1 MNENFVMQLED
12 LIPKPGRAELYR
24 ELIKDLFLQQS
35 GSQNFERKS
44 LLAQIQTEND
54 SLAKA
59 RKLLLDDA
67 IDSIDDKIGMREKT
81 AYSGGQIDGFY
92 QACNNLEEC
101 LDKSLQAF
109 KTLKTT
115 YLDGDTRDQ

>member
-1 MNENFVMQLED
+1 MGLKGRHNYYYYYHCIAACGTIYKAEEMNENFVMQLED

-54 SLAKA
+54 RLAKA

-67 IDSIDDKIGMREKT
+67 IDSIDYKTIKSECEKNCLFWRE
-81 AYSGGQIDGFY
+81 
-92 QACNNLEEC
+92 N
-101 LDKSLQAF
+101 
-109 KTLKTT
+109 
-115 YLDGDTRDQ
+115 